1 MTFPSHVAIVVPNH
15 PSSVGGHE
23 DVIILRTVMMA
34 RAGLD
39 EHHLLP
45 EDISFWTLELHL
57 GCDRGVRCAAAVVSA
72 DAAELGFV

>member
-1 MTFPSHVAIVVPNH
+1 
-15 PSSVGGHE
+15 
-23 DVIILRTVMMA
+23 MMA

-57 GCDRGVRCAAAVVSA
+57 GCDRGVRRAAAVVSA